1 MAEGRDR
8 DSKRPATERAD
19 ELLTRVGWTVGLFAS
34 MAGRRIASVAA
45 FAREEA
51 EDMWAEAQ
59 DMRRHNGGESG
70 VATEREAETAK
81 VTATAQAR
89 PQGQESDSERN
100 KEPKGQT
107 GDMRTDAMS
116 HPLSRWMRSSGRPKD
131 RGRAT
136 IRNRASRSR
145 SGRAARSRRRG

>member
-1 MAEGRDR
+1 MAEGGDR

-19 ELLTRVGWTVGLFAS
+19 ELLTRVGWTIGLFAS
-34 MAGRRIASVAA
+34 MAGRRVARVAA

-70 VATEREAETAK
+70 VAAEREAETAN
-81 VTATAQAR
+81 VTATAQAV

-100 KEPKGQT
+100 VEPKGQT
-107 GDMRTDAMS
+107 RDVRSDAVS
-116 HPLSRWMRSSGRPKD
+116 HPLSSWMRSSGRPKD

-145 SGRAARSRRRG
+145 TGRAARSRRRG

>member
-1 MAEGRDR
+1 MAEGRGR
-8 DSKRPATERAD
+8 DSKRPAKERAD

-34 MAGRRIASVAA
+34 MAGRRIASGAA

-59 DMRRHNGGESG
+59 DMRRHNGGESR
-70 VATEREAETAK
+70 VAAEREAETTK
-81 VTATAQAR
+81 VTATAQAV
-89 PQGQESDSERN
+89 PQGQESERN

-107 GDMRTDAMS
+107 EDIRTDAVS
-116 HPLSRWMRSSGRPKD
+116 HPLSSWMRFSGRPKD

-145 SGRAARSRRRG
+145 SGIAARSRRRG

>member
-19 ELLTRVGWTVGLFAS
+19 DLLTRVGWTVGLFAS

-59 DMRRHNGGESG
+59 DMRRPNGGESG
-70 VATEREAETAK
+70 VAAEREAETAK
-81 VTATAQAR
+81 VTATAQAV
-89 PQGQESDSERN
+89 PQAQESERN
-100 KEPKGQT
+100 KEPEGQT
-107 GDMRTDAMS
+107 EDIRTDAVS
-116 HPLSRWMRSSGRPKD
+116 HPLSSWMRSSGRPKD

-136 IRNRASRSR
+136 IRNRVSRSR